1 MVDALTFTNAKQC
14 YMRFDLERWIVR
26 AAFFSTFFAKLE
38 VRQTQEIFPK
48 LEQNFALNSSFRKT
62 LTMMRPKIS
71 LTLLLSQKC
80 FELTSNEA

>member
-48 LEQNFALNSSFRKT
+48 LEQNFALNSSFQKI
-62 LTMMRPKIS
+62 LTIRPKI
-71 LTLLLSQKC
+71 LLYQR
-80 FELTSNEA
+80 EAQIFSVFFK